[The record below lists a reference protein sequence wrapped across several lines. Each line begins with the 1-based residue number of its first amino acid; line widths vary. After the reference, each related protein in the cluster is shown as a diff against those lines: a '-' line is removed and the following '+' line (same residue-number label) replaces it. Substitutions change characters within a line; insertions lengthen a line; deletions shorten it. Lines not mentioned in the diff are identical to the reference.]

1 LSVPSAAALAVAGRV
16 TTSPVGTGATV
27 SLMNELT
34 DPESLRGRED
44 VAYVEN
50 APEVHQGHYDR
61 YESIAGMA
69 VAGVT
74 DDEGRLLLLQLDEA
88 PVPTMPYAQVA
99 PGDDWVTAV
108 EAAVVDTTDVPVDV
122 DGVRRVRR
130 DTYRS
135 EDGAETTGYDVV
147 FTATPTGG
155 LDCSDAD
162 GLSCQRD
169 WNARWESGDELDLPD
184 GDDNDVVNDIR
195 LFL

>member
-1 LSVPSAAALAVAGRV
+1 
-16 TTSPVGTGATV
+16 
-27 SLMNELT
+27 MNELT

-50 APEVHQGHYDR
+50 PPEVHQSHYDL
-61 YESIAGMA
+61 YDSIAGMA

-88 PVPTMPYAQVA
+88 PVPTMPYARVA

-108 EAAVVDTTDVPVDV
+108 EGAVRDTTDITVDV

-147 FTATPTGG
+147 FTATPTGS